1 MRFREFKV
9 ELVEAE
15 EVEIDGEV
23 HTLPSSRMAPKEW
36 DKKISRTTPDPRK
49 YIYTVADGIAKEK
62 TFLWKTGS
70 GKNATVI
77 AGKVDKIT
85 TNWGD
90 GGELSA
96 EDWAKWASDVEN
108 VSAQDIENSTFF
120 WVDGEEMAPSQMY
133 KTDAATGSLTPN
145 LGDIAEAVLGAA
157 ITAKFEQG
165 GANIDAA
172 MIVEILKEVCQAKD
186 KKARRIA
193 NYGDKAVANDDV
205 TFYLTLN
212 ATSTKG
218 LKIWMREK
226 DPMAAPADFLL
237 VKDFDCPV
245 KTVKGMQEHISN
257 AVKYANT
264 SRRAQVAVDKAMLDP
279 KQNLVEVVSDGANPE
294 NQTTTKVDLKILY
307 DGTVT
312 RLLSLKAG
320 SVKQFGQVS
329 GGAFET
335 LCQFFYETVG
345 IQVSEHLKQEFQF
358 RTPVGDKDKATAYYN
373 FGEGPFNKLYD
384 FVAQELKNNVLTNDD
399 TKKEFQ
405 LVEKIYNNI
414 VLHATRQEEGVTMV
428 ILGLNKSTP
437 YKELAF
443 DTRLYEALTL
453 YDLQMKHTKGTMTIE
468 IYGVLLKDRAAKKLG
483 TNVDELDNT
492 ARLITF
498 TTRMSGGAVR
508 NLVEMGDLL
517 KNLADIE
524 KLDAAEAQRQQK
536 QVQQQPAPN
545 MQKPAPEPLN
555 A

>member
-1 MRFREFKV
+1 
-9 ELVEAE
+9 
-15 EVEIDGEV
+15 
-23 HTLPSSRMAPKEW
+23 
-36 DKKISRTTPDPRK
+36 
-49 YIYTVADGIAKEK
+49 
-62 TFLWKTGS
+62 
-70 GKNATVI
+70 
-77 AGKVDKIT
+77 
-85 TNWGD
+85 
-90 GGELSA
+90 
-96 EDWAKWASDVEN
+96 
-108 VSAQDIENSTFF
+108 
-120 WVDGEEMAPSQMY
+120 
-133 KTDAATGSLTPN
+133 
-145 LGDIAEAVLGAA
+145 
-157 ITAKFEQG
+157 
-165 GANIDAA
+165 
-172 MIVEILKEVCQAKD
+172 
-186 KKARRIA
+186 
-193 NYGDKAVANDDV
+193 
-205 TFYLTLN
+205 
-212 ATSTKG
+212 
-218 LKIWMREK
+218 
-226 DPMAAPADFLL
+226 
-237 VKDFDCPV
+237 
-245 KTVKGMQEHISN
+245 MQEHVAN

-307 DGTVT
+307 DGTIT

-320 SVKQFGQVS
+320 GVKQFGQVS
-329 GGAFET
+329 GGVFEN

-358 RTPVGDKDKATAYYN
+358 RTPVGERDKTAAQYN
-373 FGEGPFNKLYD
+373 FSEGPFNKLYD

-414 VLHATRQEEGVTMV
+414 VLHATRLEQGVTMV

-453 YDLQMKHTKGTMTIE
+453 YDLQMKYTKGTMSIE

-483 TNVDELDNT
+483 SNVDELDSK
-492 ARLITF
+492 ARLISF
-498 TTRMSGGAVR
+498 TTRMMGGSVR

-536 QVQQQPAPN
+536 QVQQQQAPN
-545 MQKPAPEPLN
+545 MQKPAQEPLN